1 VRYIF
6 IGLILNF
13 LDFNVNFGSSNIELL
28 PDFVGYIL
36 MYQGMKELSGDS
48 EWFRKLPS
56 FTIAMAI
63 YSGIIF
69 VLELFGMS
77 TESSIWLFIILGIIS
92 QIISLYI
99 IYEIIMGI
107 MDMERDNTWE
117 LYSEPLFSAWKVIVV
132 CSILVIPLMLVL
144 PVLSLIGAI
153 IQLIA
158 SIYFLISFNR
168 TKNAYYNYF

>member
-1 VRYIF
+1 MRYIF

-99 IYEIIMGI
+99 IYGIIMGI

-168 TKNAYYNYF
+168 TKNAY

>member
-1 VRYIF
+1 MRYIF

-99 IYEIIMGI
+99 IYGIIMGI